1 MHKIWLGENILSYN
15 LRIRVL
21 PQIGLK
27 QEIGALKLG
36 YFRTFGKIGQNNIF
50 QNSNRDSFLLLTRL
64 ELQNTK
70 KTILTK
76 NGTLVLPCLSTY
88 VLVDKI

>member
-1 MHKIWLGENILSYN
+1 MHKIWLGEHILSYN

-36 YFRTFGKIGQNNIF
+36 YFGPFGKI
-50 QNSNRDSFLLLTRL
+50 R
-64 ELQNTK
+64 
-70 KTILTK
+70 
-76 NGTLVLPCLSTY
+76 
-88 VLVDKI
+88 